1 MAKAALCRDIPSTL
15 GIPACKQLP
24 SGPCSMASQ
33 AVRRRRH
40 TTLVT
45 HGPRKLSALVSF
57 RVFSKTDGLEA
68 FSNCRYLVCR
78 RRNFLLH
85 GGCYGEEAGSGK
97 WTYLAQDQRASK
109 TICDVREGSR
119 CVPRY
124 QGDLASHRASIAGGF
139 VDGRS
144 GDHHLVARLSAPTAG
159 SKLRS
164 EPGETASV
172 SLALEVMSQL
182 KQAHVA
188 APQHGASIFTI
199 VGGTTIP
206 ERARIVKAH
215 CHEGSVVEL
224 RRELLDPTS
233 GLAIGVWLECPSPL
247 RLISLW
253 KKIGHVPAETAD
265 ALEPFMDE
273 SSKVVARGIVRS
285 VYAPRGR
292 EEAAVTV
299 HIQPF
304 REAPV

>member
-45 HGPRKLSALVSF
+45 HGPRKLSALVTF

-68 FSNCRYLVCR
+68 FRNCRYLVCR

-97 WTYLAQDQRASK
+97 WTYLAQAQRASK

-139 VDGRS
+139 VDGWS
-144 GDHHLVARLSAPTAG
+144 GDHHLVARLSAPAG
-159 SKLRS
+159 G
-164 EPGETASV
+164 P
-172 SLALEVMSQL
+172 
-182 KQAHVA
+182 
-188 APQHGASIFTI
+188 I
-199 VGGTTIP
+199 
-206 ERARIVKAH
+206 
-215 CHEGSVVEL
+215 
-224 RRELLDPTS
+224 
-233 GLAIGVWLECPSPL
+233 L
-247 RLISLW
+247 RLERLRDCIRQRGPGS
-253 KKIGHVPAETAD
+253 HEPAKAGAHGRPSAWRVDLHDRRRDHDSRAGPDRQST
-265 ALEPFMDE
+265 LP
-273 SSKVVARGIVRS
+273 RGINRRV
-285 VYAPRGR
+285 AP
-292 EEAAVTV
+292 
-299 HIQPF
+299 
-304 REAPV
+304 